1 MFGELELFSSIYQ
14 LFVKVMDRRT
24 SEILTVGGGGVLEKK
39 VFLKILQKFA
49 GKHLCQGLF
58 LNKVAKLDLQLY

>member
-1 MFGELELFSSIYQ
+1 
-14 LFVKVMDRRT
+14 MDRRT